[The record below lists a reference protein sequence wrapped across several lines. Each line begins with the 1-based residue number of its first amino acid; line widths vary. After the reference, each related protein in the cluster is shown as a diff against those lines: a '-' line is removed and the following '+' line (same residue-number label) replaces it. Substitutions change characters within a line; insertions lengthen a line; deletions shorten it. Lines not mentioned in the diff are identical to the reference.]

1 MQHGQVGRGKTLPR
15 GRRGSSE
22 HHNVV
27 WRVRKVA
34 RERGTHLAK
43 GFNRGIIRKARREHL
58 GANAIQRR
66 GPGIAIKRG
75 ILKRIPPHWA
85 CGPAVAWQSS
95 SRSVWVPGQLH
106 LLLAK

>member
-1 MQHGQVGRGKTLPR
+1 MQHGQVGRDKALPR

-34 RERGTHLAK
+34 RERGTHLTK
-43 GFNRGIIRKARREHL
+43 SFNRGIIRIARREHL

-66 GPGIAIKRG
+66 GPGIAIKRV
-75 ILKRIPPHWA
+75 ILRRIPPKWA
-85 CGPAVAWQSS
+85 CGPAVAWQSA
-95 SRSVWVPGQLH
+95 SRSVSVAGKLH